1 VSFVAP
7 LRADDAKV
15 FIITTEISSALGT
28 VPSRSAHVCEQA
40 RGFMSVWMWVWL
52 DACVY
57 LWRNVMRLSRRG
69 GDMSAR
75 ACVYMSPVLC
85 VRVRHGGFGCMANKS
100 RAISNVLICDR
111 SVLDAGLRHRTSAAA
126 AATRPCPSWSIESMY
141 AH

>member
-1 VSFVAP
+1 MQKYI
-7 LRADDAKV
+7 L
-15 FIITTEISSALGT
+15 ITTEISSALGT

-40 RGFMSVWMWVWL
+40 RGFMSVWMWVWF
-52 DACVY
+52 DACVC
-57 LWRNVMRLSRRG
+57 LWRNVCACQGGVGPCRRARVCTCRPC
-69 GDMSAR
+69 SA
-75 ACVYMSPVLC
+75 
-85 VRVRHGGFGCMANKS
+85 VRVRYGGFGCMANKS